1 MAATTVDEVNSSLFV
16 KTRCKLNKALSQ
28 MVCNSKLHQTLT
40 NLFSSRCQLQVQQ
53 SRPDWHRIWLGSP
66 LLSKETARTPW
77 SYWWPLPPSTTMA
90 RRALSPPCPHL
101 CSPEPT
107 RLEKRHS
114 KVEMLVLLGIGMCES
129 QYIYIYIYIRI
140 LYIYIYIYTR
150 IHPQV
155 IKHGSGKS

>member
-1 MAATTVDEVNSSLFV
+1 MAATPVDKVNGSLFV
-16 KTRCKLNKALSQ
+16 KTRCKLNKSLSQ
-28 MVCNSKLHQTLT
+28 MVCNSKLHQTLLK
-40 NLFSSRCQLQVQQ
+40 LFSSRCQLQVQK

-77 SYWWPLPPSTTMA
+77 SYWWSLPPSTTMA

-114 KVEMLVLLGIGMCES
+114 KVEMLVILGIGMCES
-129 QYIYIYIYIRI
+129 HSQNFFFFLKVKGRFIENW
-140 LYIYIYIYTR
+140 LC
-150 IHPQV
+150 QV
-155 IKHGSGKS
+155 KLQVR